1 MASEGLRVLGFAKLT
16 LSDSSTPL
24 TEDLIKDL
32 TFTGLIGMNDP
43 PRPNVKFAIEQLLQ
57 GGVHIIMITGD
68 SENTAVNIAKQIG
81 IPVIDPKL
89 SVLSGDKLDEMSDDQ
104 LANVIDHVN
113 IFARATPEHKLNIV
127 RALRKRGDVVAMT
140 GDGVNDAPALK
151 LSDIGV
157 SMGRIGTDVAK
168 EASDMVLTDDDF
180 STILTAIEEG
190 KGIFNNIQN
199 FLTFQLSTSV
209 AALSLVA
216 LSTAFKL
223 PNPLNA
229 MQILWINI
237 LMDGPPAQS
246 LGVEPVDHEV
256 MKKPPRKRTDKILT
270 HDVMKRLLT
279 TAACIIVGTVYIFVK
294 EMAEDGKVTA
304 RDTTMTF
311 TCFVFLICLMLWPAD
326 ITQSQS
332 SKSAFSR
339 TKCSTTPLDCLC

>member
-1 MASEGLRVLGFAKLT
+1 
-16 LSDSSTPL
+16 
-24 TEDLIKDL
+24 
-32 TFTGLIGMNDP
+32 
-43 PRPNVKFAIEQLLQ
+43 
-57 GGVHIIMITGD
+57 
-68 SENTAVNIAKQIG
+68 
-81 IPVIDPKL
+81 
-89 SVLSGDKLDEMSDDQ
+89 
-104 LANVIDHVN
+104 
-113 IFARATPEHKLNIV
+113 
-127 RALRKRGDVVAMT
+127 
-140 GDGVNDAPALK
+140 
-151 LSDIGV
+151 
-157 SMGRIGTDVAK
+157 
-168 EASDMVLTDDDF
+168 MVLTDDDF

-311 TCFVFLICLMLWPAD
+311 TCFVF
-326 ITQSQS
+326 
-332 SKSAFSR
+332 F
-339 TKCSTTPLDCLC
+339 

>member
-1 MASEGLRVLGFAKLT
+1 MHLSDVALLEQLANFEMPDIRNTVQKVQELPFNSKRKLMATKILNPVDNKCTVYVKGAFERILEYSTSYLKSKGKKTEKLTEAQKATINECANSMASEGLRVLGFAKLT

-140 GDGVNDAPALK
+140 GDGVNDAPALNWYRC
-151 LSDIGV
+151 SQ
-157 SMGRIGTDVAK
+157 R
-168 EASDMVLTDDDF
+168 
-180 STILTAIEEG
+180 
-190 KGIFNNIQN
+190 
-199 FLTFQLSTSV
+199 
-209 AALSLVA
+209 SLRYG
-216 LSTAFKL
+216 
-223 PNPLNA
+223 LN
-229 MQILWINI
+229 
-237 LMDGPPAQS
+237 
-246 LGVEPVDHEV
+246 
-256 MKKPPRKRTDKILT
+256 
-270 HDVMKRLLT
+270 
-279 TAACIIVGTVYIFVK
+279 
-294 EMAEDGKVTA
+294 
-304 RDTTMTF
+304 
-311 TCFVFLICLMLWPAD
+311 
-326 ITQSQS
+326 
-332 SKSAFSR
+332 
-339 TKCSTTPLDCLC
+339 

>member
-1 MASEGLRVLGFAKLT
+1 
-16 LSDSSTPL
+16 
-24 TEDLIKDL
+24 
-32 TFTGLIGMNDP
+32 MNDP

-256 MKKPPRKRTDKILT
+256 MKNLQENVPIK
-270 HDVMKRLLT
+270 
-279 TAACIIVGTVYIFVK
+279 F
-294 EMAEDGKVTA
+294 
-304 RDTTMTF
+304 
-311 TCFVFLICLMLWPAD
+311 
-326 ITQSQS
+326 
-332 SKSAFSR
+332 
-339 TKCSTTPLDCLC
+339 